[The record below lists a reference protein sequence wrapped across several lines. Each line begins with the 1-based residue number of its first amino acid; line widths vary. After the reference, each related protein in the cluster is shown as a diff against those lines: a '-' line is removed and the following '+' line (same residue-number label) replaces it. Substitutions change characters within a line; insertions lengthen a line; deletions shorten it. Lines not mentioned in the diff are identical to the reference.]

1 MPVFLFF
8 LFLSIIKF
16 SICQNNDYCDLDTYC
31 DSCTYCGEDTND
43 YCSCSFYNSYCIINE
58 TNKAD
63 FSTEFI
69 VNYDGCLNNDENE
82 DICGSSEVSVSHG
95 KTSTINFKSTNENN
109 FVCYYSIQGKTDSNK
124 IVISIN
130 NEGNQEQS
138 FDIYI
143 ITYEINS
150 SPVVTML
157 SDSYVTSSF
166 ELTKSNF
173 EKISIYFDVEEG
185 NNLDKISF
193 NILYNDIYD
202 ETTTVRRSKSSSGS
216 NTGLIIGIIV
226 GVVALII
233 IIIVGIILYKRC
245 KRKRRKE
252 TNTNNYNNSS
262 LNNMTLTP
270 QYMSLINAN
279 KEKLD
284 LMFKNELIP
293 KIYNKNN
300 VTNDCYNCTICME
313 NFVDNSSKIV
323 TTKCNHSFHEKCFK
337 NWAFKNIINPK
348 CPNCNYLILGPQ
360 DSNFQNITIPS
371 SLDFTMQTNTIGAT
385 TNLGNTN

>member
-1 MPVFLFF
+1 
-8 LFLSIIKF
+8 
-16 SICQNNDYCDLDTYC
+16 
-31 DSCTYCGEDTND
+31 
-43 YCSCSFYNSYCIINE
+43 
-58 TNKAD
+58 
-63 FSTEFI
+63 
-69 VNYDGCLNNDENE
+69 
-82 DICGSSEVSVSHG
+82 
-95 KTSTINFKSTNENN
+95 
-109 FVCYYSIQGKTDSNK
+109 
-124 IVISIN
+124 
-130 NEGNQEQS
+130 
-138 FDIYI
+138 
-143 ITYEINS
+143 
-150 SPVVTML
+150 
-157 SDSYVTSSF
+157 
-166 ELTKSNF
+166 
-173 EKISIYFDVEEG
+173 
-185 NNLDKISF
+185 
-193 NILYNDIYD
+193 
-202 ETTTVRRSKSSSGS
+202 
-216 NTGLIIGIIV
+216 
-226 GVVALII
+226 
-233 IIIVGIILYKRC
+233 
-245 KRKRRKE
+245 
-252 TNTNNYNNSS
+252 
-262 LNNMTLTP
+262 MTLTP